1 MDYIE
6 LTKKNANFI
15 NKGNQAIID
24 AMEAVR
30 SVYTTF
36 PEQVQ
41 AKYHNLYESI
51 QTELSEVRNDYVAM
65 GSYLLSD
72 ATLQMFTAKKEDEK

>member
-15 NKGNQAIID
+15 NKTKQSFFD
-24 AMEAVR
+24 AMAAVQT
-30 SVYTTF
+30 VYATF

-51 QTELSEVRNDYVAM
+51 QTELSEALHDYEAL

-72 ATLQMFTAKKEDEK
+72 ATLRMLTVKKEEEK